1 MGRHS
6 GGEPTSERARSPAP
20 ETAGLPLGQRPPD
33 LPVGLSAES
42 GRMSWSEILMSTSTT
57 DTELRW
63 LFAALVFVALTVTVT
78 LFSGLRG

>member
-1 MGRHS
+1 
-6 GGEPTSERARSPAP
+6 
-20 ETAGLPLGQRPPD
+20 
-33 LPVGLSAES
+33 
-42 GRMSWSEILMSTSTT
+42 MSWSEILMSTSTT